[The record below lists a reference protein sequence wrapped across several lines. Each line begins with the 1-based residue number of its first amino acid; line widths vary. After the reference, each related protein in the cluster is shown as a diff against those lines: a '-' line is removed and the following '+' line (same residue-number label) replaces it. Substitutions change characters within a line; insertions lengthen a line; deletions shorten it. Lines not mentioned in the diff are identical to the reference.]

1 VSQNPSAVFP
11 AVRGT
16 PPTAPGAEPGGVSD
30 RFLVQVAVLRPQ
42 SGGEEL
48 AARIRELDH
57 GQVRAL
63 EHVLNVWLHV
73 DAEDRDAAVARVRE
87 QLDERLDPAERQ
99 QVLAVVA
106 FRQR

>member
-1 VSQNPSAVFP
+1 MP
-11 AVRGT
+11 
-16 PPTAPGAEPGGVSD
+16 D
-30 RFLVQVAVLRPQ
+30 RYLVQVAVLRPH
-42 SGGEEL
+42 GDDEGL
-48 AARIRELDH
+48 VARIRSLDH

-73 DAEDRDAAVARVRE
+73 HAPDRETAVARVRD

-99 QVLAVVA
+99 QVLTVVA